1 MVQRFRTLLVA
12 GLSGAAL
19 LAPAPAQPC
28 AVSTPVQSYI
38 RGVLPP
44 SFVSINGQPGTTV
57 AIGSCVTTASV
68 VVPLPFPITFFGQAK
83 TQLRLQ
89 KNGFLHFTNFVG
101 FPTSPNLTIPNP
113 ADPDDLVAPFWDV
126 LVPAPGTGGVLH
138 RTDGVA
144 PNRIFTAEWRDMM
157 IVTGATPCFDNGS
170 RLNFQARLFEADGS
184 IQLHY
189 GPFSAGTVAANIS
202 ATIGLED
209 SAGGVGIDVTSL
221 GTLNSV
227 FPATAFR
234 FYPGAVSNV
243 IPNYSLAT
251 PVPGPYSSIAGAP
264 GALQVFCPPPCPPTL
279 GGTCFDDEGSNINLT
294 FPFAFWGEA
303 KVLVE
308 MSMNGIATFDLSLGT
323 NGAGNPGAPIPFPNP
338 AIPNDWAAPWWED
351 LELND
356 PSANTG
362 GWWLISGPV
371 GNRVLTMEWVNLSR
385 FTTGCVDSGDRINC
399 QLEFREA
406 GNQVAMKYGT
416 QIIGAGPNDA
426 SVGVENK
433 TGTAAVD
440 GTGSGPNNGTVPTT
454 DLVFNPCSP
463 NGIVLPFGNGCAG
476 GLAGAPTIGSAGGA
490 PVIGNGTFALTMS
503 GGPAS
508 SLANGLIIGA
518 SNTTWLIFNLPMA
531 LGIFG
536 APACTLF
543 ASADVILSP
552 IATDPTGFA
561 TITLPI
567 PNQPSIVGGS
577 VFVQF
582 FSPFTPTLAMTN
594 GAEVRIG

>member
-1 MVQRFRTLLVA
+1 MVQRFRTFVVA

-19 LAPAPAQPC
+19 LASAPAQPC
-28 AVSTPVQSYI
+28 AVSAPVQSYI

-57 AIGSCVTTASV
+57 AIGPCLTTASV
-68 VVPLPFPITFFGQAK
+68 QVNLPFTFTFFGQAK
-83 TQLRLQ
+83 TVARIQ
-89 KNGFLHFTNFVG
+89 KNGFLHFTTFVG
-101 FPTSPNLTIPNP
+101 FPNTGNITVPNT
-113 ADPDDLVAPFWDV
+113 ADPDDLIAPFWDV
-126 LVPAPGTGGVLH
+126 LVPAPGTGGVLY
-138 RTDGVA
+138 RTDGAA
-144 PNRIFTAEWRDMM
+144 PNRIFTVEWRDMM
-157 IVTGATPCFDNGS
+157 IVSGAVACFDNGS

-189 GPFSAGTVAANIS
+189 GPFTAGTVASLIS
-202 ATIGLED
+202 GTIGLED
-209 SAGGVGIDVTSL
+209 SNGAVGIDVTSL
-221 GTLNSV
+221 GNLNSV
-227 FPATAFR
+227 FPTTAFR

-243 IPNYSLAT
+243 IPTYTVTT
-251 PVPGPYSSIAGAP
+251 PAPSFSSIAGAP
-264 GALQVFCPPPCPPTL
+264 GATQVFCPPPCPPTL
-279 GGTCFDDEGSNINLT
+279 GGTCFDDEGANINLT
-294 FPFAFWGEA
+294 FPFSFWGEA

-323 NGAGNPGAPIPFPNP
+323 NGTGNPGAPIPFPDP
-338 AIPNDWAAPWWED
+338 AVPNDWAAPWWED

-356 PSANTG
+356 PSAITG
-362 GWWLISGPV
+362 GWWIITGSAP
-371 GNRVLTMEWVNLSR
+371 NRVLTMEWVNLSR

-399 QLEFREA
+399 QLEFQES
-406 GNQVAMKYGT
+406 GNLVVMKYGT
-416 QIIGAGPNDA
+416 QVIGTGPNDA
-426 SVGVENK
+426 SIGVENK
-433 TGTAAVD
+433 SGTVAVD
-440 GTGSGPNNGTVPTT
+440 GTGSGPNNGNFPAT
-454 DLVFNPCSP
+454 DLTFTPCSS
-463 NGIVLPFGNGCAG
+463 NGIVLPFGNGCQG
-476 GLAGAPTIGSAGGA
+476 GLAAAPTIGSAGGA
-490 PVIGNGTFALTMS
+490 PVIGNATFALTMS

-508 SLANGLIIGA
+508 SLANGLILGA
-518 SNTTWLIFNLPMA
+518 SNTTWLVFNLPMA

-543 ASADVILSP
+543 ASADIIISP

>member
-12 GLSGAAL
+12 GLSGATL

-44 SFVSINGQPGTTV
+44 SFVALNGQPGTTV
-57 AIGSCVTTASV
+57 AIGSCLTTTSV
-68 VVPLPFPITFFGQAK
+68 QINLPFTFTFFGQAK
-83 TQLRLQ
+83 TLARIQ

-101 FPTSPNLTIPNP
+101 FANTGNITVPNS
-113 ADPDDLVAPFWDV
+113 ADPDDLIAPFWDV
-126 LVPAPGTGGVLH
+126 LVPAPGTGGVLY
-138 RTDGVA
+138 RTDGAA
-144 PNRIFTAEWRDMM
+144 PNRIFTVEWRDMM
-157 IVTGATPCFDNGS
+157 IVSGAVACFDNGS

-189 GPFSAGTVAANIS
+189 GPFAAGTVASLIS

-209 SAGGVGIDVTSL
+209 STGAVGIDVTSL
-221 GTLNSV
+221 GNLNPV
-227 FPATAFR
+227 FPTTAFR
-234 FYPGAVSNV
+234 FYPGAVSNL
-243 IPNYSLAT
+243 IPTYTVTT
-251 PVPGPYSSIAGAP
+251 PAPSFSSIAGAP
-264 GALQVFCPPPCPPTL
+264 GATQAFCPPPCVPGL
-279 GGTCFDDEGSNINLT
+279 GGACVDDEGVNINLT
-294 FPFAFWGEA
+294 FPFSFWGEA

-323 NGAGNPGAPIPFPNP
+323 NGAGNPGNPIPFPNP
-338 AIPNDWAAPWWED
+338 ATPNDWAAPWWED

-356 PSANTG
+356 PAANTG
-362 GWWLISGPV
+362 GWWLISGSAP
-371 GNRVLTMEWVNLSR
+371 NRVLTMEWVNLSR

-399 QLEFREA
+399 QMEFREA
-406 GNQVAMKYGT
+406 GNLVVMKYGT
-416 QIIGAGPNDA
+416 QVIGAGPNDA

-433 TGTAAVD
+433 TGTVAVD
-440 GTGSGPNNGTVPTT
+440 GTGNGPNNSTFPTT
-454 DLVFNPCSP
+454 DLTFTPCSP
-463 NGIVLPFGNGCAG
+463 NGVVLPFGNGCPG
-476 GLAGAPTIGSAGGA
+476 GLAAAPTIGSAGGA
-490 PVIGNGTFALTMS
+490 PVIGNATFALTMT
-503 GGPAS
+503 GGPAN
-508 SLANGLIIGA
+508 SLANGLVLGA
-518 SNTTWLIFNLPMA
+518 SNTTWLVFNLPMA

-543 ASADVILSP
+543 TSADIILSP
-552 IATDPTGFA
+552 IATDPAGFA

-577 VFVQF
+577 VFAQF